1 MDDNDRFVF
10 ADESASTQFVHLLK
24 GLLVQEA
31 VVSICVDR
39 GLTVSSSW
47 RQQLIVS
54 MVYEHESRFFPKLR
68 IDCIV
73 PNTAEWLVSVHFCE
87 SYLLSATADPPV
99 AEPVHFSNTS
109 TLICFIENELDHLRS
124 GFLRTMRGLFSSK

>member
-1 MDDNDRFVF
+1 
-10 ADESASTQFVHLLK
+10 
-24 GLLVQEA
+24 
-31 VVSICVDR
+31 
-39 GLTVSSSW
+39 
-47 RQQLIVS
+47 
-54 MVYEHESRFFPKLR
+54 MVYKHESRFFPKLR